1 MTTVL
6 IVITGTAVAGLL
18 WAGSQASPWRRV
30 AKVAASTGFV
40 AVALSVGAAGA
51 GYGRFVLAALALSW
65 LGDLCLT
72 YPSPRAFR
80 AGLVA
85 FLLAHGAYIAAFSVR
100 GIDQVAAMVASAA
113 VMLVALGA
121 WRWLRPHLGASM
133 RRPVFAY
140 IILISL
146 MVTAAFGTVA
156 ADPDWRIAVGAVAFF
171 VSDLL
176 VARDRF
182 VVPGFVNRT
191 IGLPLYYLGQ
201 TLLALSA
208 GT

>member
-1 MTTVL
+1 
-6 IVITGTAVAGLL
+6 
-18 WAGSQASPWRRV
+18 
-30 AKVAASTGFV
+30 
-40 AVALSVGAAGA
+40 
-51 GYGRFVLAALALSW
+51 
-65 LGDLCLT
+65 
-72 YPSPRAFR
+72 
-80 AGLVA
+80 
-85 FLLAHGAYIAAFSVR
+85 
-100 GIDQVAAMVASAA
+100 
-113 VMLVALGA
+113 
-121 WRWLRPHLGASM
+121 M

-140 IILISL
+140 IIVISL

-182 VVPGFVNRT
+182 VVPAFVNRT